1 MDGKEGFDWGMVI
14 GVGVILIFTSSLLF
28 AAYRFFFGDET
39 GEDRRKLGGFL
50 LLFLGFVLGMFGL
63 GNDIAWLALVGIAA
77 ALGGI
82 TLAMSA
88 D

>member
-1 MDGKEGFDWGMVI
+1 MEGKEGFDWGLVI
-14 GVGVILIFTSSLLF
+14 GVGVILIFISSILF

-39 GEDRRKLGGFL
+39 GEDRQKLGGFL
-50 LLFLGFVLGMFGL
+50 LLFIGFVTGMFGL
-63 GNDIAWLALVGIAA
+63 GNDIGWLALAGIAA